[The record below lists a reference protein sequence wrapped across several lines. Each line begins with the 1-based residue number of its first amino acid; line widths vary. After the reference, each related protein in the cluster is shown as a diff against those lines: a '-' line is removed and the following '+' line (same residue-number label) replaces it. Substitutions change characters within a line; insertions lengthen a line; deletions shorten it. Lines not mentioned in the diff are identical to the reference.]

1 MIVCNNC
8 HTENEA
14 DAVFCKQCGKR
25 LDGKVVCPD
34 CGKLTPGDGCFC
46 QNCGADLRD
55 RETSGKNTSETELC
69 PNHDA
74 NSDCRQTTGSSEQTA
89 KTSADPAIK
98 KVRCEKARRFTFT
111 LSGYIAAA
119 GALFAFVF
127 VFLIGLK
134 FKVVGNERQFTGLL
148 EELGVSA
155 EKESI
160 WYFFYESFEDAK
172 SLLASLSS
180 YDGAYS
186 AAVWAQTVLS
196 AVVAGVT
203 LLSVVAFGAITAVK
217 VVKNLLYGR
226 EDNFFPFALATV
238 FSFLFG
244 SVALLRLSGLNLKI
258 RSGSTFASVQTCLT
272 APAVVGIVFSS
283 VLTGLAVLGRLA
295 CNVKKHPS
303 HHLIARK
310 LSAAL
315 CVALTL
321 VTAILA
327 GNVLFT
333 VKMSDGG
340 SGAVKISASETV
352 WSTVFTAG
360 TATTYD
366 IPQEHVFILIGAT
379 VAVTASLIVVAIS
392 VARLVGLLKE
402 SRKKSSV
409 FSSAV
414 IFALSAFLLAGY
426 ILIVPNAKTTE
437 ILSSADCKISIAGA
451 IVLVVFS
458 LLSLLAAILHHA
470 ALRIETAAETD

>member
-1 MIVCNNC
+1 MY
-8 HTENEA
+8 
-14 DAVFCKQCGKR
+14 GK
-25 LDGKVVCPD
+25 
-34 CGKLTPGDGCFC
+34 
-46 QNCGADLRD
+46 
-55 RETSGKNTSETELC
+55 
-69 PNHDA
+69 
-74 NSDCRQTTGSSEQTA
+74 
-89 KTSADPAIK
+89 
-98 KVRCEKARRFTFT
+98 
-111 LSGYIAAA
+111 
-119 GALFAFVF
+119 
-127 VFLIGLK
+127 
-134 FKVVGNERQFTGLL
+134 
-148 EELGVSA
+148 
-155 EKESI
+155 
-160 WYFFYESFEDAK
+160 
-172 SLLASLSS
+172 
-180 YDGAYS
+180 
-186 AAVWAQTVLS
+186 
-196 AVVAGVT
+196 
-203 LLSVVAFGAITAVK
+203 
-217 VVKNLLYGR
+217 

-244 SVALLRLSGLNLKI
+244 CAALLRLNGLNLKI

>member
-8 HTENEA
+8 HTENEE

-34 CGKLTPGDGCFC
+34 CGKLTPEDGCFC
-46 QNCGADLRD
+46 QNCGADLRN
-55 RETSGKNTSETELC
+55 RETTGKNTSETEPC

-74 NSDCRQTTGSSEQTA
+74 NSDCRQTTDSSKQTA
-89 KTSADPAIK
+89 NTSADPAVK

-186 AAVWAQTVLS
+186 AAVWVQTV
-196 AVVAGVT
+196 
-203 LLSVVAFGAITAVK
+203 LSVVAFGAITAVK

-244 SVALLRLSGLNLKI
+244 CAALLRLNCLNLKI

-340 SGAVKISASETV
+340 SGAVKISSSETV

-470 ALRIETAAETD
+470 ALRSETAAETD